1 MASRAKI
8 LMVHNY
14 SSWGGNLATVL
25 TLCAELPSRGFDVA
39 LAAPEGQPYVS
50 RFRDAGVPTFDA
62 EIKSKYDLA
71 ASARYAAL
79 VRREGFAVVHTH
91 TRRADFVAARGG
103 RRAGAVVVS
112 TQHGQINLDRHT
124 LQEKRDLA
132 ARFYCFCLRRY
143 FHKHV
148 AVSAE
153 IAGELR
159 RRCRVDGAK
168 VVNIPNG
175 IDAAPFIRAAG
186 DRLSFR
192 HEIGAPRWAFVA
204 TVVASLDAKGHDD
217 LLEAVAAVAR
227 DGVDLRLAVVGEGHW
242 GRPLVIKKAEELGI
256 AHRVHVLGFRD
267 DVPRVLA
274 GSDLF
279 VLPTPSEG
287 LSIAIMEA
295 MAAALPVVAT
305 AVGGNPELVEPGITG
320 LLVPAGNAA
329 ALAAALRE
337 IAGDPTRRRA
347 MGRAAQSRVVLD
359 FTAEKMADR
368 YAALYE
374 ELLSARGARA

>member
-1 MASRAKI
+1 MTPRPKI

-25 TLCAELPSRGFDVA
+25 TLCDELPSRGFDAA

-62 EIKSKYDLA
+62 EIKNKYDLT

-79 VRREGFAVVHTH
+79 VRRESFDVVHTH

-124 LQEKRDLA
+124 LEEKRDMA

-143 FHKHV
+143 FDRHV

-153 IAGELR
+153 IAAELR
-159 RRCRVDGAK
+159 NRCRVDGAK

-192 HEIGAPRWAFVA
+192 HEIGAPRWALVA
-204 TVVASLDAKGHDD
+204 TVVASLDSKGHDE
-217 LLEAVAAVAR
+217 LLEAVAAAAR
-227 DGVDLRLAVVGEGHW
+227 DGVDLRLVVVGEGHW
-242 GRPLVIKKAEELGI
+242 GEPLIIKRAEELGI
-256 AHRVHVLGFRD
+256 ANRVHVLGFRD

-295 MAAALPVVAT
+295 MAAGLPVVAT

-320 LLVPAGNAA
+320 LLVPAGDAG

-337 IAGDPTRRRA
+337 IAGDPRRRRE
-347 MGRAAQSRVVLD
+347 MGRAARSRVVLD
-359 FTAEKMADR
+359 YTAEKMADR

-374 ELLSARGARA
+374 GLLSARGARA

>member
-1 MASRAKI
+1 
-8 LMVHNY
+8 MVHNY

-25 TLCAELPSRGFDVA
+25 TLCAELPSRGFGVA
-39 LAAPEGQPYVS
+39 LAAPEGQPYVA
-50 RFRDAGVPTFDA
+50 RFRDAGVPAFDV

-71 ASARYAAL
+71 ASRRYAAL
-79 VRREGFAVVHTH
+79 VRREGFDVVHTH
-91 TRRADFVAARGG
+91 TRRADFVAARAG

-112 TQHGQINLDRHT
+112 TQHGQINLDRHS
-124 LQEKRDLA
+124 LREKRDLA
-132 ARFYCFCLRRY
+132 ARFYCYCLRRY
-143 FHKHV
+143 FDRHV

-153 IAGELR
+153 IAAELR
-159 RRCRVDGAK
+159 ERCAVDGTK

-192 HEIGAPRWAFVA
+192 HEIGAPRWALVA

-217 LLEAVAAVAR
+217 LLEAAAAVAR

-242 GRPLVIKKAEELGI
+242 GRPLIIKKAEELGI
-256 AHRVHVLGFRD
+256 AKRVHVLGFRD

-274 GSDLF
+274 GSDVF

-295 MAAALPVVAT
+295 MAAGLPVVAT
-305 AVGGNPELVEPGITG
+305 AVGGNPELVEAGITG
-320 LLVPAGNAA
+320 LLVPAGDAG
-329 ALAAALRE
+329 ALGGALRE
-337 IAGDPTRRRA
+337 IAADPKRRRA

-359 FTAEKMADR
+359 FTAEKMVDR
-368 YAALYE
+368 YAAFYD
-374 ELLSARGARA
+374 ELLSVRGARA